1 MKNTVKTIL
10 FLIFLHASM
19 SMHAQIGINTEH
31 PEHSAALDVY
41 STDQGLL
48 LPRMTDLQRD
58 AIESPATGLI
68 IFCNNCGQN
77 GQFQFYNGDQ
87 WKSLMEETVENKK

>member
-1 MKNTVKTIL
+1 MKNTAKTIL
-10 FLIFLHASM
+10 FLIVLHASM

-48 LPRMTDLQRD
+48 LPRMSDLQRD
-58 AIESPATGLI
+58 DIESPATGLI

-77 GQFQFYNGDQ
+77 GQFQFYNGIQ
-87 WKSLMEETVENKK
+87 WKSLLEGDPAN